1 MGSMCRSSF
10 LKILLFK
17 ELSIFR
23 LSSYFCKYFV
33 LITRG
38 ITNSIV
44 VPMMSILMP
53 ERQRSVHFSE
63 RARLLNSLQVK
74 HYHNVIYIL
83 RKGGMTQ
90 QEALDHVGEA
100 VLARYL
106 EWDLVVERV
115 PSWGAKVDAIVK
127 RYIEISKISVISNLH
142 WR

>member
-1 MGSMCRSSF
+1 M
-10 LKILLFK
+10 L
-17 ELSIFR
+17 
-23 LSSYFCKYFV
+23 
-33 LITRG
+33 
-38 ITNSIV
+38 
-44 VPMMSILMP
+44 
-53 ERQRSVHFSE
+53 H
-63 RARLLNSLQVK
+63 
-74 HYHNVIYIL
+74 IL

-115 PSWGAKVDAIVK
+115 PSWGEKVDATVK